1 MEEVMKQRLT
11 SRNLWR
17 RALFMLLFVLVYGIA
32 EAVVAVVVVVQFFF
46 VLISGRAN
54 ENLLVFGNN
63 LSTYFRQ
70 ILQFQTFNSEFL
82 PYPFGDWPDE
92 GLGSDLWLEEVPA
105 EHAEAVAPVAG
116 SETTAQG
123 DGGSRVAEGGPIDRA
138 PTDGGGSEP
147 EEDSPAGSSDPEE
160 RDPKA

>member
-1 MEEVMKQRLT
+1 M
-11 SRNLWR
+11 
-17 RALFMLLFVLVYGIA
+17 
-32 EAVVAVVVVVQFFF
+32 QFFF

-92 GLGSDLWLEEVPA
+92 GLGSDLWLKEVPA

-123 DGGSRVAEGGPIDRA
+123 DGEGGPVEGGPIDRA